1 MNQCNVLANVSSI
14 ETMGLVDGPGIR
26 VVIFL
31 QGCNLRCAYCHNPE
45 TWDCKKVKNKMSVE
59 EVVNKVLRYKAYIVK
74 NGGVTFSGGEPLL
87 QSEFIYECGKR
98 LKEEGIHICVDT
110 SGVASDYEKVVDLVD
125 LFIVDVKS
133 IYKEEY
139 KYLTGQ
145 NIDQFYE
152 FINLIQKK
160 NKKIWIRQVIVPTIN
175 DDEKHIIDLASYV
188 NTLKNVEKVELLP
201 YSTIGIEKYNNLNI
215 QYRLEGI
222 ENLTQS
228 RLKELQTILNEKL
241 EIPSC

>member
-1 MNQCNVLANVSSI
+1 MNQCNIFANVSSI

-45 TWDCKKVKNKMSVE
+45 TWDCNKMKNKMSVE
-59 EVVNKVLRYKAYIVK
+59 EVVNKVLRYKAYISK

-87 QSEFIYECGKR
+87 QSEFIYECSKR

-110 SGVASDYEKVVDLVD
+110 AGFASGYEKIIDLVD

-133 IYKEEY
+133 IYEEEY

-145 NIDQFYE
+145 NIEEFYK
-152 FINLIQKK
+152 FMDLLQKN
-160 NKKIWIRQVIVPTIN
+160 NKKMWIRQVIVPTIN
-175 DDEKHIIDLASYV
+175 DDEKHIVDLANYV
-188 NTLKNVEKVELLP
+188 NTLENVEKVELLP
-201 YSTIGIEKYNNLNI
+201 YSTIGIEKYNKLNI
-215 QYRLEGI
+215 KYRLDGI
-222 ENLTQS
+222 ENLSQS
-228 RLKELQTILNEKL
+228 KLKELQNLLNEKL
-241 EIPSC
+241 NKL

>member
-1 MNQCNVLANVSSI
+1 MNQCNVFANVSSI

-45 TWDCKKVKNKMSVE
+45 TWDCEKKKNKMSVE
-59 EVVNKVLRYKAYIVK
+59 EVVNKVLRYKAYISK

-87 QSEFIYECGKR
+87 QSEFIYECSKR
-98 LKEEGIHICVDT
+98 LKEEGIHVCVDT
-110 SGVASDYEKVVDLVD
+110 AGVASNYEKVIEFVD

-133 IYKEEY
+133 IYEEEY

-145 NIDQFYE
+145 NIDTFYKFMDE
-152 FINLIQKK
+152 LQKK

-175 DDEKHIIDLASYV
+175 DDEKHIIDLANYI
-188 NTLKNVEKVELLP
+188 NALKNVEKVELLP
-201 YSTIGIEKYNNLNI
+201 YSTIGIEKYNKLNI
-215 QYRLEGI
+215 KYRLEGI
-222 ENLTQS
+222 ENLS
-228 RLKELQTILNEKL
+228 KSKLNYLQNILNHNL
-241 EIPSC
+241 NS